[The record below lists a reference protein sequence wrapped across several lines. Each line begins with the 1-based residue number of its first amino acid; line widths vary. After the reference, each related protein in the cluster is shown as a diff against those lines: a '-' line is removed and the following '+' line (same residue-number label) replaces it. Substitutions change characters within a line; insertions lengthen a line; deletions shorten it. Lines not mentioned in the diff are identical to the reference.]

1 MLAQDRCE
9 NVNLNGA
16 LRFGVL
22 LVASRAAPKTQHYR
36 QVIYLSSEAVFAQD
50 RRENANPD
58 GMLRFGGLLV
68 ASRVAPKSQ
77 HYRQVDILF
86 LIDSMA

>member
-50 RRENANPD
+50 RCENVNPD
-58 GMLRFGGLLV
+58 GMLRFGGLLMAIHLHSNSV
-68 ASRVAPKSQ
+68 HHMQVSKLSRWS
-77 HYRQVDILF
+77 RF
-86 LIDSMA
+86 

>member
-1 MLAQDRCE
+1 VLAQDRCE

-36 QVIYLSSEAVFAQD
+36 QVIYLISEAVFAQN
-50 RRENANPD
+50 RCENVYPD

-68 ASRVAPKSQ
+68 ASPVVPKSQ
-77 HYRQVDILF
+77 HYMQVDILF
-86 LIDSMA
+86 VIDSMA